1 MEGEGE
7 MEVSDSEDEPQ
18 RKKLRSQTDINEECE
33 KLQLLKDEADSLR
46 CQLEAYKNEV
56 PARPKNMWKVC
67 SDENFWC

>member
-18 RKKLRSQTDINEECE
+18 RKKLRLQDIGDDCE
-33 KLQLLKDEADSLR
+33 KLQTLKDEADSLR

-56 PARPKNMWKVC
+56 Q
-67 SDENFWC
+67 F